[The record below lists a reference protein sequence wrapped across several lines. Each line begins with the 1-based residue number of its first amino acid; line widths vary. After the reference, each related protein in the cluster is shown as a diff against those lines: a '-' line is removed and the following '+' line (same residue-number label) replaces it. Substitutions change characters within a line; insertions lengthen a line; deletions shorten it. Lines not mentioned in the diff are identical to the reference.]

1 VIKVPT
7 PDEHPEVVMLGRMSA
22 RHRDKETD
30 ARHGLATRRRHLL
43 EVAAVLEEA
52 YDEIRPAYQRI
63 RIGRPAEVASLLIL
77 GAAETVVAGT
87 VVQSLGLT
95 ATATDLVA
103 VAVGGVATGLAWL
116 GGHEWAL
123 AHDPQA
129 AAAGRRGWM
138 RLAVGTTAVF
148 LAANLGVRIYYGV
161 LAEQAARLG
170 NGLLTPLLSGVLLT
184 SVTAA
189 LMVVAAF
196 VTAHAESV
204 KEAQL
209 RVRLR
214 RVRAELRSLYN
225 RVGVVKPVTR
235 EDPAAESG
243 SSSAA

>member
-1 VIKVPT
+1 MKVPT

-22 RHRDKETD
+22 RHRNKEAD
-30 ARHGLATRRRHLL
+30 ARRGLAARRRHLL
-43 EVAAVLEEA
+43 EIAAVLEEA

-138 RLAVGTTAVF
+138 RLAVGMTAAF
-148 LAANLGVRIYYGV
+148 LAANLGVRIFYGV
-161 LAEQAARLG
+161 LAEQANRLG

-214 RVRAELRSLYN
+214 RVRAELRSLDN
-225 RVGVVKPVTR
+225 RVGVVEPATR
-235 EDPAAESG
+235 EGPAAESG